1 MKPLLFE
8 TNNRIIPQQVTQG
21 ALNTRSNR
29 VILLPNDQSTPNPA
43 RANENQQYSLN
54 QFMLGSR
61 GRGYS
66 LPPSVGS
73 SSITSLFEPLPDRNG
88 LSRPWKKEGLGAAH
102 KQFAPSSA
110 NDFECYLLPSQIC
123 PGPSPFVIRGFLSFI
138 ATVRRIRE
146 NGSRD
151 APRPFFFLS
160 PFLLFFFRSELTR
173 SKLMIAASLAAIPGR
188 ERDFLFSPL
197 FAARCHFS
205 RVPRFTME
213 DGRTEQS
220 RTIPF
225 PFEYNGVF

>member
-1 MKPLLFE
+1 MEYIRDFQLQPTPFNSFRVYLKPLLFE

-88 LSRPWKKEGLGAAH
+88 LSRPRKKEGLGAAH

-138 ATVRRIRE
+138 ATGFARTEVETRLV
-146 NGSRD
+146 
-151 APRPFFFLS
+151 PFFFSS
-160 PFLLFFFRSELTR
+160 PFSFFFPLRADTLEIDDR
-173 SKLMIAASLAAIPGR
+173 R
-188 ERDFLFSPL
+188 ESRGYSWKGTGFL
-197 FAARCHFS
+197 
-205 RVPRFTME
+205 
-213 DGRTEQS
+213 
-220 RTIPF
+220 I
-225 PFEYNGVF
+225 

>member
-1 MKPLLFE
+1 MEYIRDFQLQPTPFNSFRVYLKPLLFE

-138 ATVRRIRE
+138 ATGFARTEVETRLV
-146 NGSRD
+146 
-151 APRPFFFLS
+151 PFFFS
-160 PFLLFFFRSELTR
+160 PFLLFFPLRADTLEIDDR
-173 SKLMIAASLAAIPGR
+173 R
-188 ERDFLFSPL
+188 ESRGYSWKGTGFL
-197 FAARCHFS
+197 
-205 RVPRFTME
+205 
-213 DGRTEQS
+213 
-220 RTIPF
+220 I
-225 PFEYNGVF
+225 